1 MHTKEELENMTV
13 EELNTLAEGLGVE
26 IQSDTTDLI
35 YNILDAESLA
45 ASQRGKEEAKK
56 KAEEEAK
63 KNGEEGTNNGQLP
76 EASDAPVFTAA
87 PEAA

>member
-56 KAEEEAK
+56 KKASRKAASPEETEAK
-63 KNGEEGTNNGQLP
+63 PKRKYTRRKNV
-76 EASDAPVFTAA
+76 DA
-87 PEAA
+87 E

>member
-1 MHTKEELENMTV
+1 MSTGGAATGIFGSRSELEEQKLT
-13 EELNTLAEGLGVE
+13 EAER
-26 IQSDTTDLI
+26 QKK
-35 YNILDAESLA
+35 AE
-45 ASQRGKEEAKK
+45 EEAKK

-63 KNGEEGTNNGQLP
+63 KNGEEGTNNGQHP

>member
-45 ASQRGKEEAKK
+45 ASQRGKEEAK
-56 KAEEEAK
+56 
-63 KNGEEGTNNGQLP
+63 
-76 EASDAPVFTAA
+76 
-87 PEAA
+87 